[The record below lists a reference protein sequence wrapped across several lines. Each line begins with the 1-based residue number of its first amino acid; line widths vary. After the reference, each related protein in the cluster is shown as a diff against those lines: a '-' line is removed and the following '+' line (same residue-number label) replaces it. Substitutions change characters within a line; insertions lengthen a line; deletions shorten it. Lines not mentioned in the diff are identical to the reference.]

1 MEHFF
6 GGQMRSSLHGNAR
19 HVVMHEFPDALEACA
34 RMCALAQTV
43 LDKFPAT
50 IYVLGARLDR
60 ELLTS
65 WQLVLH
71 DLDKGR
77 LLRCLT
83 RFFLC
88 ATESWCIPGS
98 FSL

>member
-1 MEHFF
+1 
-6 GGQMRSSLHGNAR
+6 MR
-19 HVVMHEFPDALEACA
+19 
-34 RMCALAQTV
+34 ALAQTV
-43 LDKFPAT
+43 YGKFPAT

-71 DLDKGR
+71 DLDKSR
-77 LLRCLT
+77 LLPDPLARVLD

-88 ATESWCIPGS
+88 TTGSRRTPGS
-98 FSL
+98 LSL